1 MLLLLYAVD
10 HLTSVKDKVNSNA
23 ELGTLLQR
31 EVFQNRDQ
39 YSTNE
44 LWGFTMDT
52 NLFLTSQIL
61 RLGFEIRFLKFNE

>member
-1 MLLLLYAVD
+1 MLLYAVD